1 MRSEGLK
8 ESNRAESVLPQDKQ
22 RGMGG
27 IIRYCVPAMKAD
39 TES

>member
-27 IIRYCVPAMKAD
+27 LLGTVFRP
-39 TES
+39 